1 MMGAVKKVEQGRDRV
16 GWCLSLLGCWG
27 RPPRVWCLGQDL
39 IMRSLCG
46 NVIDERAR
54 QREELVN
61 YKAGTSLQRN
71 LKKVNKRKRMRL
83 IVSGLMEFYSK

>member
-1 MMGAVKKVEQGRDRV
+1 MMGAVKKIEQGKGRV
-16 GWCLSLLGCWG
+16 GCCLSLLGCWG

-61 YKAGTSLQRN
+61 YKAGTSLERN
-71 LKKVNKRKRMRL
+71 LKKVNKKRMRP